1 MTSPKPAR
9 GRPRDP
15 AVEKRILAA
24 AMDTYARTGWA
35 AFTMDAVAQRAGV
48 GKSALYLRWPSKEK
62 LLVDALEE
70 HSAPVLAPDTGAL
83 ETDVL
88 ALATGL
94 LRYFLDPTGW
104 VAVRVA
110 VDSAVE
116 TVEFGHVRERIVRMH
131 NQAAAEMVRR
141 AVRRGEFPV
150 GEPVE
155 PFIQALYGAV
165 LMHVLTLDPDG
176 REQARDRLEEHVT
189 PLVDFVLSR
198 IRRDDRPAR
207 ASGSRGSTRR
217 PPAGPR

>member
-1 MTSPKPAR
+1 MNSSKPVR

-15 AVEKRILAA
+15 AVEKRILTA

-35 AFTMDAVAQRAGV
+35 AFTMDAVAQCSGV
-48 GKSALYLRWPSKEK
+48 GKSALYLRWSSKEK

-88 ALATGL
+88 ALATEL
-94 LRYFLDPTGW
+94 LRYFLDPVGW

-110 VDSAVE
+110 VDSAVQ
-116 TVEFGHVRERIVRMH
+116 TAAFGHIRDRIVRMH
-131 NQAAAEMVRR
+131 NEAASDMVQR
-141 AVRRGEFPV
+141 AVRRGEFP
-150 GEPVE
+150 GEEQVQ

-165 LMHVLTLDPDG
+165 LMHVLTLDPGG
-176 REQARDRLEEHVT
+176 RDQARDNLEEHVA

-198 IRRDDRPAR
+198 IRPE
-207 ASGSRGSTRR
+207 
-217 PPAGPR
+217 